1 MSQRSAS
8 LPMPP
13 RLHTRSGALRRIG
26 VELEMQGLPIEAM
39 SALVA
44 AEVGGTVEA
53 VSRYEHRVHGD
64 AAGDW
69 AVELD
74 FTWLR
79 ARGRAR
85 ARNDARRDDQGP
97 LGPLD
102 EAAEELLA
110 AGSQAVVPMEVVSP
124 PLPMTRLHE
133 VESLIARLREAGA
146 RGTHDGLAF
155 AFGLHLNPE
164 LPDTEAVTI
173 AAYLKAFVCLF
184 DWLKAEARLDLLR
197 RLMVYIDPYPADY
210 VRKVIDPGYRP
221 DLARLMDDY
230 LRDNPTRN
238 RALDL
243 LPLFAHLDEA
253 RVRAAVDD
261 PRIKPRPALHYRLPN
276 CQIDEPGWGVRQA
289 WCGWLE
295 VERLAGEPRR
305 LDDLCVRYLEYLDR
319 PLGRLMDDWA
329 EQVRPWLQ
337 DPTAR

>member
-1 MSQRSAS
+1 MPERSSS

-26 VELEMQGLPIEAM
+26 VELEMQGLPIELM

-44 AEVGGTVEA
+44 AQVGGTVEEI
-53 VSRYEHRVHGD
+53 SRYEHRVHGD

-69 AVELD
+69 TVELD
-74 FTWLR
+74 FAWLR
-79 ARGRAR
+79 GRGRQW
-85 ARNDARRDDQGP
+85 RDERSA

-133 VESLIARLREAGA
+133 VEALIARLREAGA

-173 AAYLKAFVCLF
+173 TRYLKAFMCLF
-184 DWLKAEARLDLLR
+184 DWLKAQARLDLLR
-197 RLMVYIDPYPADY
+197 RLMVYIDPFPAEY
-210 VRKVIDPGYRP
+210 VRRVIDPGYRP
-221 DLARLMDDY
+221 DLPRLMDDY
-230 LRDNPTRN
+230 LQDNPTRN

-243 LPLFAHLDEA
+243 LPLFAHLDER

-289 WCGWLE
+289 WCGWLQ
-295 VERLAGEPRR
+295 VERLAEEPTR
-305 LDDLCVRYLEYLDR
+305 LDDLCVRYLEFLDR

-329 EQVRPWLQ
+329 ERVRPWLQ